1 MGEGD
6 LAAVLAD
13 AAQWVVPVLLAIT
26 LHEAAHGY
34 VARAFGDDTAERA
47 GRLSL
52 NPVRH
57 IDPVGTVLL
66 PAILWLTSPIL
77 FGYAKPVPVNAARFA
92 DPRRDM
98 IWVALAGPA
107 ANAVQ
112 AAAFALLILPALSLG
127 GEAGLWLAGLC
138 NKGVVINV
146 VLAVFNML
154 PLPPLDGGRVAVGL
168 LPIGRDPRSGLWEF
182 AHVQTGEVPAR
193 DADGLPSTP
202 LARFFRPLVGGI
214 QLDPELSDSR
224 RMFDIIFRML
234 ADGDSVVP
242 ATGMQAIPDQ
252 LAARLP
258 AGTQKK
264 LIF

>member
-107 ANAVQ
+107 ANAAQ

-168 LPIGRDPRSGLWEF
+168 LPIGLARRYARLERYGIVILLALLFVVPFLADRLGLPFDPL
-182 AHVQTGEVPAR
+182 R
-193 DADGLPSTP
+193 DAVTP
-202 LARFFRPLVGGI
+202 VVRFFYTAFMSILGPG
-214 QLDPELSDSR
+214 
-224 RMFDIIFRML
+224 
-234 ADGDSVVP
+234 
-242 ATGMQAIPDQ
+242 
-252 LAARLP
+252 
-258 AGTQKK
+258 
-264 LIF
+264 

>member
-168 LPIGRDPRSGLWEF
+168 LPIGLARRYARLERYGIVILLALLFVVPFLADRLGLPFDPL
-182 AHVQTGEVPAR
+182 R
-193 DADGLPSTP
+193 DAVTP
-202 LARFFRPLVGGI
+202 VVRFFYTAFMSILGPG
-214 QLDPELSDSR
+214 
-224 RMFDIIFRML
+224 
-234 ADGDSVVP
+234 
-242 ATGMQAIPDQ
+242 
-252 LAARLP
+252 
-258 AGTQKK
+258 
-264 LIF
+264 

>member
-57 IDPVGTVLL
+57 IGPVGTVLL
-66 PAILWLTSPIL
+66 PAILWLTSAFL

-168 LPIGRDPRSGLWEF
+168 LPIGLARRYARLERYGIVILLALLFVVPFLADRLGLPFDPL
-182 AHVQTGEVPAR
+182 R
-193 DADGLPSTP
+193 DAVTP
-202 LARFFRPLVGGI
+202 VVRFFYTAFMSILGPG
-214 QLDPELSDSR
+214 
-224 RMFDIIFRML
+224 
-234 ADGDSVVP
+234 
-242 ATGMQAIPDQ
+242 
-252 LAARLP
+252 
-258 AGTQKK
+258 
-264 LIF
+264 